1 MTDHKY
7 DKQEASTETAMN
19 YYHQAETH
27 ALKANELASDA
38 RGKLELYNENKD
50 MLDQWDE
57 IMSNTHPKTFAVF
70 FIFISIAEFL
80 FSIDLYTDLL
90 PSAPW
95 IIPIG
100 IIVISI
106 FISHAL
112 AVKIFPSLRNKE
124 FSDKRASNYYK
135 NHTDEEILSEI
146 NKISMRNFILGMVA
160 AIGITVF
167 IYWLSNERVN
177 REIAAGMRAN
187 KFGVYDLMPVLF
199 YIFEIIA
206 GILILYLI
214 KRTML
219 GIKVYRLKKH
229 FDKLVRTVADE
240 TRNTVVGFEKA
251 EANGF
256 SLLTNT
262 ISESIHIAFYRNKN
276 CNPSDEEAYIAEPK
290 NIPTH
295 ALFQLVRSDKTKTL
309 EATVHVFSEYN
320 CAATYTS
327 DDKGLVD
334 IPFKSFDNDVIKKVV
349 VEFGDG
355 TNCEDQVIYQTGNDT
370 PHRMLFRE

>member
-1 MTDHKY
+1 MENHNH
-7 DKQEASTETAMN
+7 DKHEAGTETAKN

-38 RGKLELYNENKD
+38 RGKLELYLENKEK
-50 MLDQWDE
+50 LDRWDE

-70 FIFISIAEFL
+70 FVFISIAEFL

-124 FSDKRASNYYK
+124 FSDKRASKYYK
-135 NHTDEEILSEI
+135 NHTDEEIHSEI
-146 NKISMRNFILGMVA
+146 NKISTRNFILGMVA

-177 REIAAGMRAN
+177 RQIAAGMRAN
-187 KFGVYDLMPVLF
+187 TFGVYDLMPVLF

-219 GIKVYRLKKH
+219 WIKVYRLKKH

-240 TRNTVVGFEKA
+240 TRNTVVSFEQA
-251 EANGF
+251 EVNGF
-256 SLLTNT
+256 NLLSNT

-276 CNPSDEEAYIAEPK
+276 CNPSDEENYIAEPK
-290 NIPTH
+290 NQQAH
-295 ALFQLVRSDKTKTL
+295 VHFQLVRTDRTKTL

-320 CAATYTS
+320 YAATFTS
-327 DDKGLVD
+327 DDKGLVN
-334 IPFKSFDNDVIKKVV
+334 IPFESFDHDVVKKVI

-355 TNCEDQVIYQTGNDT
+355 TNCEDQVIYQTGNAT
-370 PHRMLFRE
+370 PHRILFRE